1 MKLNYFKDFDDLK
14 VDFAKMTIEEQS
26 QELSEMM
33 SHYSWLVRE
42 DMKDSRVLTSQTKRA
57 KKLYDILRFEY
68 EKRVDAQSE

>member
-14 VDFAKMTIEEQS
+14 VDFAKMTIEDQS

-68 EKRVDAQSE
+68 EKRVDALSE